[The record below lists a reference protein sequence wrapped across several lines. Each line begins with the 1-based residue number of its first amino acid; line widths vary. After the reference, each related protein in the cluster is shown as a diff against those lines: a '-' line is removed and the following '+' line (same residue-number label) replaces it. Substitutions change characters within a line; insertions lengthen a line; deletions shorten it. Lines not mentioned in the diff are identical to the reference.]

1 VQLFK
6 IYLCLHHLSFGK
18 FANHVCVTVT
28 ERCLMIGAA
37 NMAAPTLFQKARISN
52 PTNALV
58 LLTQRESGKP
68 DFWCCLFHFY
78 EFWSNSVEIVL
89 RLSLSC

>member
-1 VQLFK
+1 MTGAANMRARAPAVLAAQMYWWGWKFLPWIYFVQLFK

-37 NMAAPTLFQKARISN
+37 NMAAPTLFQI
-52 PTNALV
+52 
-58 LLTQRESGKP
+58 LTI
-68 DFWCCLFHFY
+68 F
-78 EFWSNSVEIVL
+78 
-89 RLSLSC
+89 